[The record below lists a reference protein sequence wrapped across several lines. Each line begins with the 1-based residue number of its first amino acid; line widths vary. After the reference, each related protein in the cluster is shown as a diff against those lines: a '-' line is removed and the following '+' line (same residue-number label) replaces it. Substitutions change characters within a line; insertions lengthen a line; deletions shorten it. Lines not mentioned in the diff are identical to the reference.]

1 MTMPVN
7 ETDRKVMHTHQ
18 LEPVGQISGDC
29 DNADRCSPN
38 SVAQNRQRS
47 SKQEGGFVAV
57 TTALMMV
64 VLLLAVALAVDVAIW
79 YARAAQLQRTA
90 DAAALAAVTKL
101 PDLVKAQQY
110 ANELANQNRVGQYKI
125 TMSTIPNAPRALKV
139 IATDPSV
146 PAFFGKM
153 IRKDTSISRSAVAEY
168 VPKITM
174 GSVQNALGT
183 GDLTGHDVSG
193 STQGFWLAINGYC
206 TPKETGDRYS
216 AAFEGNQKSSG
227 VVSCVPGTGITTNED
242 FPQIAGKPEYT
253 YVIEVPTA
261 PVTVQVYN
269 PPYDRSNKG
278 IDRNTVRADIQPT
291 EYGASD
297 ITTTFNLRDEQAN
310 TLTPAK
316 TYYTCGT
323 ATYDPAFSY
332 PCSSNGW
339 ETLFTINTPGRY
351 HVDVDT
357 QSSQANSYGVNSFAL
372 RAYTGGSYV
381 LCSTLSSATCPSVS
395 GAESMSVFAQSPVSR
410 DFYLAQLSPAKYY
423 RGKRI
428 QVQLWDADTGADSVA
443 LKQPTTSGWTPVLV
457 SYRTWFPGLTAF
469 PDDAGYP
476 LTGTASPNYEVPI
489 AGTRSALASGNQPPW
504 SQSDRYGDFKFNGR
518 NLSIEFTLPQS
529 YGCQGGIAYPCVEEA
544 VPQSGWWKIRY
555 NASGAVND
563 RTTWNVQLAGDPV
576 HLIHE

>member
-1 MTMPVN
+1 MY
-7 ETDRKVMHTHQ
+7 TDH
-18 LEPVGQISGDC
+18 L
-29 DNADRCSPN
+29 
-38 SVAQNRQRS
+38 S
-47 SKQEGGFVAV
+47 SAPQEFPLGLASDGSSLDASANKRGSAEREGGFVAV

-64 VLLLAVALAVDVAIW
+64 VLLLSVALAVDVAVW

-101 PDLVKAQQY
+101 PDMVKAQAS

-139 IATDPSV
+139 VATDPSV
-146 PAFFGKM
+146 PAFFGKI
-153 IRKDTSISRSAVAEY
+153 IRKDTAISRSAIAEY

-193 STQGFWLAINGYC
+193 GTQGFWLAINGYC
-206 TPKETGDRYS
+206 TPKEAGDRYS
-216 AAFEGNQKSSG
+216 AAYEGNQKSGGS
-227 VVSCVPGTGITTNED
+227 VSCVPGAGVTTNED
-242 FPQIAGKPEYT
+242 YPQIAGKPQYT
-253 YVIEVPTA
+253 YVVDVPTSVA
-261 PVTVQVYN
+261 TQIQVYN
-269 PPYDRSNKG
+269 PRYDRSNKG
-278 IDRNTVRADIQPT
+278 IDRNTVRADLQPT

-297 ITTTFNLRDEQAN
+297 ITTTFNLRNEEGA
-310 TLTPAK
+310 TLGLPK
-316 TYYTCGT
+316 TFYTCGT

-332 PCSSNGW
+332 PCASSNGW
-339 ETLFTINTPGRY
+339 ETLWTVYAAGKY
-351 HVDVDT
+351 HVTVDVL
-357 QSSQANSYGVNSFAL
+357 SSQTNSYGVNSFAL
-372 RAYTGGSYV
+372 RVFSGGSYA
-381 LCSTLSSATCPSVS
+381 LCSTLSNAACASVS

-410 DFYLAQLSPAKYY
+410 DFYLAKLSPAKYY

-428 QVQLWDADTGADSVA
+428 QVQLWDADTGAESVA
-443 LKQPTTSGWTPVLV
+443 LKQPTSAGWAPVLV

-469 PDDAGYP
+469 PDDTGYAS
-476 LTGTASPNYEVPI
+476 TGTTGPNYEVPI
-489 AGTRSALASGNQPPW
+489 AGTRSGLPTANQPPW
-504 SQSDRYGDFKFNGR
+504 AQSDRYGDFKFNGR

-529 YGCQGGIAYPCVEEA
+529 YGCQGGVAYPCVEETL
-544 VPQSGWWKIRY
+544 PQDGWWKIRY